1 MLQTIDFSTAHI
13 IEKTGRDQVTME
25 RVGDGVEIK
34 FSDPSGG
41 AGQYS
46 VKIAATQK

>member
-1 MLQTIDFSTAHI
+1 MDFSTAHI
-13 IEKTGRDQVTME
+13 IEKLGRDQVTLE
-25 RVGDGVEIK
+25 KVGDGVEIK

-46 VKIAATQK
+46 VKIAATRK